1 MYTFK
6 LLIFRKPTG
15 RNVFMLFIVLFS
27 ILVPPLAVFIRF
39 GIGTDFFVNVLLTVA
54 GYIPGHLHNFFVQRM
69 RDNSNLSLI
78 HI

>member
-39 GIGTDFFVNVLLTVA
+39 GIG
-54 GYIPGHLHNFFVQRM
+54 
-69 RDNSNLSLI
+69 LSLI